1 MRTRF
6 CSIALCLTPAILSA
20 QAPKT
25 AAAVVPAA
33 QQIGAAVL
41 PLPKEFRADARVLG
55 YVGSARELTTIRQGK
70 GPFICLANNAAA
82 PEFHVSCYHE
92 SLEPFMARG
101 RALRASGV
109 KDEQVDSTRFAEVR
123 AGKLAMPTHPATLY
137 QLFGPKGSYDVVHGT
152 ARKAKPLIVV
162 YMPGATSASTGL
174 SAQPADGAP
183 WIMFPGTPKAH
194 IMFEPKM

>member
-1 MRTRF
+1 
-6 CSIALCLTPAILSA
+6 
-20 QAPKT
+20 
-25 AAAVVPAA
+25 
-33 QQIGAAVL
+33 
-41 PLPKEFRADARVLG
+41 VLG

-70 GPFICLANNAAA
+70 GPFICLSNNAAA